1 MKKCLILFITGK
13 RKLDFKNNTVYQ
25 IYIYIYIY
33 TYILK
38 MQRNKNIWCEGMCEE
53 TGF

>member
-1 MKKCLILFITGK
+1 MFNLIHNRKKK
-13 RKLDFKNNTVYQ
+13 DFKNNTVYH
-25 IYIYIYIY
+25 IYI
-33 TYILK
+33 YILK